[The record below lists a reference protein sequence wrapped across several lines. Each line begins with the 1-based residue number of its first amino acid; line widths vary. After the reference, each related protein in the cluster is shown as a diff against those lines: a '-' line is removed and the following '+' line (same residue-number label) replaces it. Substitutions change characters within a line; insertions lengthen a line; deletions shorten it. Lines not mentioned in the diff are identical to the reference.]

1 MRDGDILVVEDERI
15 VALNLRRQ
23 LTKLGYRV
31 AGVVSS
37 GVEALRLI
45 EELRPAVVLMDIH
58 IDGELDG
65 IETASRLPSDSES
78 LVIYLSA
85 YAEDTTLARASSTGP
100 Y

>member
-45 EELRPAVVLMDIH
+45 EELRPAV
-58 IDGELDG
+58 G
-65 IETASRLPSDSES
+65 T
-78 LVIYLSA
+78 
-85 YAEDTTLARASSTGP
+85 
-100 Y
+100 